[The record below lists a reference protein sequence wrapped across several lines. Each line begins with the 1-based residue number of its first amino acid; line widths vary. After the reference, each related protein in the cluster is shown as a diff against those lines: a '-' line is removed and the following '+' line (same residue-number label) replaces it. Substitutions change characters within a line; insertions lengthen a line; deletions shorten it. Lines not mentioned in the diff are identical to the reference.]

1 MAIVQP
7 AAVTADGSQ
16 DLFLKQGRKWGGS
29 AGQKAT
35 RTPPWREQ
43 QPLTESRGPLVTDI
57 VVLFSAGTKDKE

>member
-7 AAVTADGSQ
+7 AAVIADGSQ

-29 AGQKAT
+29 TGQKAT

-43 QPLTESRGPLVTDI
+43 QPLTESGGPSITDI
-57 VVLFSAGTKDKE
+57 MALFSAGTKDKE